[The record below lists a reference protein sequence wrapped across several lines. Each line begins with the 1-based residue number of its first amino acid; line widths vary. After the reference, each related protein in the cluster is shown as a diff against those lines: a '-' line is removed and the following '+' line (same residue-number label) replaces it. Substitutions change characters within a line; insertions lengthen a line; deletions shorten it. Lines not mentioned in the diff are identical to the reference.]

1 MNVSSSASIGN
12 RSERSRKG
20 GAWGFGLSPARPTAW
35 QPEQFSVT
43 SALPRAILSS
53 ALAVSPMLTAN
64 AIARPNSI
72 GGILESVFNLC
83 VMDKAG
89 QLQVVNS
96 QIWSKWCEAI
106 CFGYAERR
114 RRKPFGFQV
123 LRDKV
128 AERMAHIVPTP
139 KRLQAASSN
148 RSAGGKTPT
157 FAPLSHLLAVSGAI
171 SIIFMSWR
179 PRRATMATGHEKAQP
194 YWDAGGRSL
203 TQINA
208 PSALPSRTAEPAVG
222 DVRANF
228 RFALRRADSGAA
240 MPEQWE
246 TSGGLL
252 TPAIRRC
259 AGHRAEV

>member
-89 QLQVVNS
+89 QL
-96 QIWSKWCEAI
+96 
-106 CFGYAERR
+106 
-114 RRKPFGFQV
+114 
-123 LRDKV
+123 
-128 AERMAHIVPTP
+128 
-139 KRLQAASSN
+139 
-148 RSAGGKTPT
+148 
-157 FAPLSHLLAVSGAI
+157 
-171 SIIFMSWR
+171 

-246 TSGGLL
+246 TSWRPAYSGNPALRRPSSRGLS
-252 TPAIRRC
+252 ASR
-259 AGHRAEV
+259 